1 MDQVNVEID
10 EHVRSVSP
18 FGESRWRQTVQ
29 IVVKLADGSVKEYF
43 EKGAFGERGREMML
57 GTYKSESA
65 MHHFAPAN
73 VPKPLAWG
81 TCKRDPNEHFYIC
94 EFRDMTDDLPDV
106 KKFPALVAK
115 IHRDSMMGPPGRRF
129 GFKVDTHLANIANDN
144 SWSDTWEEWY
154 TGAFEQMLVEEE
166 KSHGADD
173 EFTSLASSMCEKV
186 IPRLLRP
193 LETGG
198 LYIRPCLIHSDLQPE
213 HVKAD
218 ALTGEPII
226 FDSCAFWGHNEADL
240 GSWRADRYK
249 LGRKYMD
256 EYHKH
261 VPVSA
266 PKEDG
271 DDRNALYAL

>member
-1 MDQVNVEID
+1 
-10 EHVRSVSP
+10 
-18 FGESRWRQTVQ
+18 
-29 IVVKLADGSVKEYF
+29 
-43 EKGAFGERGREMML
+43 MML

-94 EFRDMTDDLPDV
+94 DFRDMTDDLPDI

-144 SWSDTWEEWY
+144 TWSDTWEEWY

-166 KSHGADD
+166 KSHGPDD
-173 EFTSLASSMCEKV
+173 ELTSLASSMCEKV
-186 IPRLLRP
+186 VPRLLRP

-198 LYIRPCLIHSDLQPE
+198 RYIRPCLIHSDLRPE

-226 FDSCAFWGHNEADL
+226 FDSCAFWGHNEGWSDHPRQRKTTLKVQQRTLDHGALLVISLGVNTWTNTISMYQSQLQRKMAMIGMPCMRCKSSMWLTSPPGAFAIFVLTKADCI
-240 GSWRADRYK
+240 
-249 LGRKYMD
+249 
-256 EYHKH
+256 
-261 VPVSA
+261 
-266 PKEDG
+266 
-271 DDRNALYAL
+271 